1 MSQFAANSRYV
12 NTPVKTYTL
21 PDGSEVNHL
30 ARRFVPQ
37 PESLALL
44 GTCTVVQGDRID
56 NIAARALG
64 DAELFW
70 RVCDG
75 NRELRPA
82 ALTETIGRVLRITLP
97 AGFPGQGN
105 A

>member
-1 MSQFAANSRYV
+1 MSQFPANSRYV
-12 NTPVKTYTL
+12 NTPIKTLAL
-21 PDGSEVNHL
+21 PDGTEVNYL

-44 GTCTVVQGDRID
+44 GTVVVARGERID
-56 NIAARALG
+56 NIAARSLG

-82 ALTETIGRVLRITLP
+82 ALTETAGRVLRITLP
-97 AGFPGQGN
+97 AGFPGPGD

>member
-1 MSQFAANSRYV
+1 MSPFPATSRYV
-12 NTPVKTYTL
+12 STSIKTL
-21 PDGSEVNHL
+21 ALSDGTEVNYL

-37 PESLALL
+37 PDSLALL
-44 GTCTVVQGDRID
+44 GTVTVALGERID
-56 NIAARALG
+56 NVAARALG

-75 NRELRPA
+75 HHELRTA
-82 ALTETIGRVLRITLP
+82 ALTETPGRVLRITLP
-97 AGFPGQGN
+97 AGFPGAGD